1 MDRGPEIDVVL
12 DDSVWETAAVI
23 DEFFIQQDPDEGAP
37 ATEEDPS

>member
-23 DEFFIQQDPDEGAP
+23 EFFIQQDPDEGAP